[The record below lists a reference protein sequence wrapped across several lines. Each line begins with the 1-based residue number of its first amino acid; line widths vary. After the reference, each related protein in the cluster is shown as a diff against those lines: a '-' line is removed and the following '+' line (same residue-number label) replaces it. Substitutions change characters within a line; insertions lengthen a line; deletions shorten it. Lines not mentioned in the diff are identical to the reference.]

1 MKIVRCL
8 RLPDDLEALLMDFVQ
23 GSEERLR
30 QSIKTAPKAGQSA
43 DELAETL
50 NLNWSAFASKHFPK
64 EVQAKEI
71 PSLFINAPKSTKKE
85 SGKMV
90 YAFRHPSKVDEFQK
104 YQAEM
109 QAQWRAFFTKQGVQV
124 DEEAFFRLTGMS
136 GLKPMLG
143 DLSATS
149 APEQALLSV
158 VEEITNRVGNA
169 LSGMEMSA
177 LPKFSSDPATDMLLS
192 KYVAEIYGN
201 FASYLTKKYSDG
213 RAGIDAIVSLLNQAR
228 GEYLSRTL
236 SHLTG
241 IQPFRQ
247 PIANPSQITVAE
259 VKDFLATQ
267 KGLPKSE
274 IDALAQ
280 RLSEYFGE
288 ADGMSSPDV
297 AFLQVYL
304 LDVINTS
311 PNSMK
316 GIGQADELTHI
327 RSAVYRA
334 WRMPQSIPNR
344 TEKARAIIEDLF
356 NKRIP
361 EDTPEPL
368 RKWLKQHGWAEAK
381 PSAPRVESRAE
392 PSAPAKPQPEP
403 APAKPVSVITLP
415 EKYQPTPFP
424 QTLAGWQR
432 DDAYVSSREFEQA
445 WDYLKA
451 ERAKRGIRIDD
462 PEVEKWEKAV
472 WKLLVLAQDKF
483 DYADE
488 FLTAFAKLFPEVY
501 PIPDAVRKLYS
512 RAELQGFRDLIDRY
526 FGSVK
531 YLLDRG
537 VERYILPDFLGQKK
551 VSELQAELD
560 DLLSFFR
567 GVSTP
572 VVEEPVSATS
582 TIFGFP
588 RASAWNKATV
598 AQIHK
603 QLENTYAV
611 QLSYARPDTT
621 AYKLRK
627 AIYDFAQRGQK
638 VSATAKQYFDELPA
652 LLQDLV
658 KSANVEELR
667 STIDGGVFG
676 QFLTDLRNAVIDAQQ
691 VKLLTE
697 RQAKDIIETIDF
709 LHSYL
714 PEKTYTNFTPIPSDE
729 EVAQALRR
737 MSQVEGIPS
746 AEKFTLERA
755 NSSIISLERLLA
767 NADRT
772 NRAVAILKRFANP
785 AISTISSD
793 FFYEMSARLSSLKR
807 VLGEP
812 QRTLLKGELEKLPP
826 EIQQGVADWLLSL
839 RRFGEEMAGKGVK
852 QTDVD
857 EFVETID
864 GFLSVLDEIKPA
876 PAPASPVDEALEQ
889 IAQPAPVRA
898 EPEPTPVV
906 PEPAPTVRAEEPTP
920 TPERGRRGRK
930 KAKAEAEA
938 EPPAEPTAPSP
949 SDVPPATPPP
959 SDVPPTPPTTPPPS
973 AGQPIDLP
981 KDIEFEKFGETLR
994 AIMMEYGL
1002 PTIRDA
1008 KPEYGKMQQLISDYF
1023 GSNGALSTIQ
1033 NTILTALDEMVAV
1046 NAVNAHRGIG
1056 KSRFF
1061 TIQDGRV
1068 VLKEGFQDELTAQI
1082 NALRQ
1087 AEPLLH
1093 FLNDDLI
1100 AGFLVLEDA
1109 LRVLA
1114 HSAGDEALE
1123 ALPFFHNFL
1132 AFRLLN
1138 PERIDE
1144 LPTIISTLAGAM
1156 KETDA
1161 QKARQAVADI
1171 REFLEKR
1178 VGEQWFQE
1186 VEAKLKDIF
1195 TTGIIS
1201 RLITA
1206 FFRKSPV
1213 LYYNDG
1219 RLTEGQWS
1227 SWGTFAKRQFV
1238 STLLTNDEAW
1248 QTFRANFANP
1258 LEVDKLKEGV
1268 LTDPVVR
1275 HPYLMHALLT
1285 YADEAGFN
1293 LPALVATADVFRRHI
1308 DAMRDLYFKSGIS
1321 PSTLASIDDFG
1332 VNGYRAWLSEVRT
1345 ALQRQG
1351 ADDADRALEQAL
1363 KAVEGVEDDL
1373 LGFEVLKT
1381 ILGFTNDLD
1390 GLPALKQVM
1399 NNLANVMFALHGFYK
1414 KAVVANIGEE
1424 LLPVLRAFQDEG
1436 LIGEVIVPE
1445 PNFFSGRS
1453 LRKALKEE
1461 YGDVDAD
1468 TAFRYLVDGL
1478 PPSVRS
1484 IYYTAQTAGKGA
1496 EFDLFIPSFVADLIA
1511 QPDFLRTR
1519 QVWDTLNNIFKS
1531 SVIVYNPPALVR
1543 NAFTNTMLMWYVGG
1557 GNIFRRS
1564 IKQLSPYGDT
1574 LRPLETGLAEAFSLQ
1589 REAIREIKAGSKL
1602 ARDLEAIDPSISLL
1616 RTYERLPEWEVINST
1631 DSRAVRGFRW
1641 VSNRAFLRSAHAFQT
1656 MSETA
1661 AKYASVKELLRRWG
1675 KLDNYTVDDLIKAV
1689 AETNAWLIN
1698 YRVVPPAVQFMRK
1711 YLGLFPFIT
1720 FQLNTLINFAR
1731 HPERFYTD
1739 LLRGGVYLERLHN
1752 LFYFLAND
1760 PLTTRY
1766 DIRGEQKNLFRLF
1779 PEYMRHNPLLVA
1791 VPDDRG
1797 DVWAMD
1803 LTYWLP
1809 IGVFETQYDP
1819 HPLLGEMPILLPQ
1832 LATIGWMTDYKDLVR
1847 YFGGAIRP
1855 FAEAILNKNLLTGQP
1870 IYDENLPEL
1879 EKARA
1884 IGGFLV
1890 GQVPFLR
1897 WLFGMGFGA
1906 REVNPVGRTR
1916 ATDTL
1921 FQRGVALMGIRAYH
1935 IDALQDARI
1944 KELQAKMNEL
1954 NRTISSLANN
1964 PTLSPQRK
1972 AELAQMYQE
1981 KLSDLQQQLDEQQ
1994 LVWVPLVIRLDG
2006 KTPTYINTSADF
2018 GTIMGNLQAK
2028 RRLKSR
2034 EDFFNEAYPPF
2045 VPPPM
2050 PFFGEEIDLAE
2061 AEAMMEEE
2069 E

>member
-8 RLPDDLEALLMDFVQ
+8 RLPDELDAILMDFVRN
-23 GSEERLR
+23 SEGRL
-30 QSIKTAPKAGQSA
+30 QQTIKTAPKAGQSA

-50 NLNWSAFASKHFPK
+50 NLNWSAFASKQFPK
-64 EVQAKEI
+64 EVQAKEM
-71 PSLFINAPKSTKKE
+71 PSLFINAPKTTQKPN
-85 SGKMV
+85 GKVV
-90 YAFRHPSKVDEFQK
+90 YAFRHPTKVDEFQK

-109 QAQWRAFFTKQGVQV
+109 QAQWRAFFNKQGVQI
-124 DEEAFFRLTGMS
+124 DEEAFYRLSGMS

-158 VEEITNRVGNA
+158 VDEITARVANA
-169 LSGMEMSA
+169 PSGMAMSA

-201 FASYLTKKYSDG
+201 FTSYLRGRYSDAG
-213 RAGIDAIVSLLNQAR
+213 IEGIDAIISLLSQAR
-228 GEYLSRTL
+228 GEYLSRTMT
-236 SHLTG
+236 HLTG
-241 IQPFRQ
+241 IQSVRQ

-259 VKDFLATQ
+259 VKSFLETQ
-267 KGLPKSE
+267 KGLPRSE
-274 IDALAQ
+274 VEALAQ

-288 ADGMSSPDV
+288 ADGLSSPDV

-304 LDVINTS
+304 LDVINTA

-316 GIGQADELTHI
+316 GIGQADDLNHI
-327 RSAVYRA
+327 RSSVYRA
-334 WRMPQSIPNR
+334 WRIPQSVPNR
-344 TEKARAIIEDLF
+344 RKKVSAIIEDLF

-368 RKWLKQHGWAEAK
+368 RRWLQQHGWTDAK
-381 PSAPRVESRAE
+381 PSAPKVESKAE

-403 APAKPVSVITLP
+403 APPP
-415 EKYQPTPFP
+415 EPTPASAPTAFEEAVPAVEQTPAPTARIETFP
-424 QTLAGWQR
+424 SFDDWTPQR
-432 DDAYVSSREFEQA
+432 ANGAMIELEKTVSSV
-445 WDYLKA
+445 
-451 ERAKRGIRIDD
+451 
-462 PEVEKWEKAV
+462 P
-472 WKLLVLAQDKF
+472 
-483 DYADE
+483 
-488 FLTAFAKLFPEVY
+488 
-501 PIPDAVRKLYS
+501 
-512 RAELQGFRDLIDRY
+512 
-526 FGSVK
+526 
-531 YLLDRG
+531 
-537 VERYILPDFLGQKK
+537 
-551 VSELQAELD
+551 
-560 DLLSFFR
+560 
-567 GVSTP
+567 
-572 VVEEPVSATS
+572 
-582 TIFGFP
+582 
-588 RASAWNKATV
+588 
-598 AQIHK
+598 
-603 QLENTYAV
+603 
-611 QLSYARPDTT
+611 
-621 AYKLRK
+621 
-627 AIYDFAQRGQK
+627 
-638 VSATAKQYFDELPA
+638 
-652 LLQDLV
+652 
-658 KSANVEELR
+658 
-667 STIDGGVFG
+667 
-676 QFLTDLRNAVIDAQQ
+676 
-691 VKLLTE
+691 
-697 RQAKDIIETIDF
+697 
-709 LHSYL
+709 
-714 PEKTYTNFTPIPSDE
+714 
-729 EVAQALRR
+729 
-737 MSQVEGIPS
+737 
-746 AEKFTLERA
+746 
-755 NSSIISLERLLA
+755 
-767 NADRT
+767 T
-772 NRAVAILKRFANP
+772 NRATAV
-785 AISTISSD
+785 
-793 FFYEMSARLSSLKR
+793 LKR
-807 VLGEP
+807 VFGTPTTANLPSDHFQELLG
-812 QRTLLKGELEKLPP
+812 RLKASERMLSSPFFKEGVESLPP
-826 EIQQGVADWLLSL
+826 EVRQDIADWLRSL
-839 RRFGEEMAGKGVK
+839 RRFGETVERGVSEA
-852 QTDVD
+852 DRAEFIRIVD
-857 EFVETID
+857 
-864 GFLSVLDEIKPA
+864 GYLSAFGEAKPA
-876 PAPASPVDEALEQ
+876 PASAVDEALEQ
-889 IAQPAPVRA
+889 IAEPAPVRA
-898 EPEPTPVV
+898 EPEPAPVARTEELTSTP
-906 PEPAPTVRAEEPTP
+906 VRAEEPASSEP
-920 TPERGRRGRK
+920 VPMR
-930 KAKAEAEA
+930 A
-938 EPPAEPTAPSP
+938 EPEPVRTEEPAPVPTT
-949 SDVPPATPPP
+949 TPPP
-959 SDVPPTPPTTPPPS
+959 SEPAPPPPATPTTPPPS
-973 AGQPIDLP
+973 GAIDLP
-981 KDIEFEKFGETLR
+981 KGIEFEEFGETLR

-1002 PTIRDA
+1002 PTIRGA
-1008 KPEYGKMQQLISDYF
+1008 KPEYGKMEQLISKYF
-1023 GSNGALSTIQ
+1023 GSNGSLSSIQ
-1033 NTILTALDEMVAV
+1033 DTILTALNEMVSV

-1068 VLKEGFQDELTAQI
+1068 VLKKGFQDELTAQI

-1093 FLNDDLI
+1093 FLSDDQI

-1109 LRVLA
+1109 LKALA

-1138 PERIDE
+1138 PEQVDE

-1156 KETDA
+1156 KQGDA
-1161 QKARQAVADI
+1161 QTARKAVEDI
-1171 REFLEKR
+1171 EVFIKQR

-1186 VEAKLKDIF
+1186 VEDKLKDIF

-1213 LYYNDG
+1213 LYYGDG
-1219 RLTEGQWS
+1219 RLTEGEWS

-1238 STLLTNDEAW
+1238 KTLLTKDEAW
-1248 QTFRANFANP
+1248 ATFRANFANP
-1258 LEVDKLKEGV
+1258 LEVDKLKEGI
-1268 LTDPVVR
+1268 LTTPVVR

-1308 DAMRDLYFKSGIS
+1308 DAMRNLYFKSGIP

-1332 VNGYRAWLSEVRT
+1332 VSGYRAWLTELRT

-1351 ADDADRALEQAL
+1351 LDDADRVLEQAL
-1363 KAVEGVEDDL
+1363 EAVKGVEDDL

-1390 GLPALKQVM
+1390 GLPALKQAM
-1399 NNLANVMFALHGFYK
+1399 NNLSNVMFALHGFYK

-1424 LLPVLRAFQDEG
+1424 LLPIFRAFQDEG
-1436 LIGEVIVPE
+1436 LIGEVIVSE

-1468 TAFRYLVDGL
+1468 TAFRYFVDGL

-1511 QPDFLRTR
+1511 QPNFLRTR

-1531 SVIVYNPPALVR
+1531 SVIVYNPPALIR

-1557 GNIFRRS
+1557 GNIFRKS
-1564 IKQLSPYGDT
+1564 IRQLSPYGDIP
-1574 LRPLETGLAEAFSLQ
+1574 RSLETGLAEAFSLQ
-1589 REAIREIKAGSKL
+1589 REAIREIKSGSKL

-1641 VSNRAFLRSAHAFQT
+1641 ISNRAFLKSAHAFQT

-1739 LLRGGVYLERLHN
+1739 LLRGGVYMERLHN
-1752 LFYFLAND
+1752 IFYFLAND
-1760 PLTTRY
+1760 PLTARY
-1766 DIRGEQKNLFRLF
+1766 DIRGEQKTLFKLF

-1819 HPLLGEMPILLPQ
+1819 HPLLGEMPMLLPQ

-1855 FAEAILNKNLLTGQP
+1855 LAEAILNKNLLTGQP

-1890 GQVPFLR
+1890 GQIPFAR
-1897 WLFGMGFGA
+1897 WLLGMGFGA
-1906 REVNPVGRTR
+1906 REVNPIGRTR
-1916 ATDTL
+1916 STDTL
-1921 FQRGVALMGIRAYH
+1921 LQRGSALMGIRAYH
-1935 IDALQDARI
+1935 MDALQDARI
-1944 KELQAKMNEL
+1944 KELQAKMNDI
-1954 NRTISSLANN
+1954 NRTIISLMNN
-1964 PTLSPQRK
+1964 PTLAPQRK
-1972 AELAQMYQE
+1972 AELTQMYQE
-1981 KLSDLQQQLDEQQ
+1981 KLYDLQQQLDEQQ
-1994 LVWVPLVIRLDG
+1994 LVWLPMVVRLDG
-2006 KTPTYINTSADF
+2006 KTPTYINTPADF
-2018 GTIMGNLQAK
+2018 GAVMGTLQAQ
-2028 RRLKSR
+2028 RRLKTR
-2034 EDFFNEAYPPF
+2034 EDFFNEAYPPYM
-2045 VPPPM
+2045 PPPM
-2050 PFFGEEIDLAE
+2050 PYDLAG
-2061 AEAMMEEE
+2061 AMAEEE